1 MVTPQTIENMNPQAL
16 RELAVNLLSTVDEY
30 KQAIAITQNEID
42 RHKLEIATTRR
53 EIDQHKKELAY
64 RQAKIDQLTH
74 EIALNRRW
82 KFGRHA
88 EQLDSTQ
95 ASLLDETLEADIAA
109 MESELEA
116 LATPEKV
123 QTVLKQPKRAALPAN
138 LPRVEFRHEPD
149 STLCHC
155 GCQLKRIG
163 EDISEKLDYVP
174 GLFTVERHIRGKWA
188 CGQCQ
193 TLTQAPVPPQVIDKG
208 MATAGLLAQV
218 LVAKY
223 ADHLPLY
230 RQENIF
236 ARAGMALPRSTL
248 AQWVGICGVRLQP
261 LVEALKNAVLN
272 CPVLHADETPV
283 QMLKP
288 GNKKTHRAY
297 IWAYAPGVH
306 HELKAVIYDFA
317 EGRSGEHA
325 RNFVGDWRGSLV
337 CDDFSGYKA
346 MLTNG
351 ITEVGCM
358 AHARRKFFE
367 LHVANKS
374 QIAEQ
379 AIELI
384 SQLYDIERETKEL
397 DVDQRKRIRQT
408 KAKPIADTLF
418 KWMQLQRQKVTDG
431 SATAKALDYT
441 LKRWPAL
448 TRYIDDGQIPIDNNW
463 IENQIRPI
471 AIGRSNWLFA
481 GSLRAGQRA
490 AAVMSLIQSAKMNG
504 HDPYAYLKDVLTRL
518 PTHKA
523 SQIEDLLPHLWQA
536 PGLDT

>member
-116 LATPEKV
+116 LATPENI
-123 QTVLKQPKRAALPAN
+123 QTVPKQPKRAALPAN

-306 HELKAVIYDFA
+306 HELQAVIYDFA

-536 PGLDT
+536 PSLDT